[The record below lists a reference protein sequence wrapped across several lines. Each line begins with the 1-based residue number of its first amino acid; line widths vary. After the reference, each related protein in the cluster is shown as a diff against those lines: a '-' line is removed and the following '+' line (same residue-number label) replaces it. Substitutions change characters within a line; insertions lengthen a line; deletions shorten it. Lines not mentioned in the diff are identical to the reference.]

1 MIIKHLKLVSLA
13 DTPSAVS
20 SVIPDCCNI
29 GVIYRVLLATNSAV
43 FCAVWMQSTDTPAAV
58 LTFFDSAMM
67 LETISILSL
76 LTLCGLRKVALV
88 QHVPLSAQRL
98 LCGVVPATIAMLL
111 SILIRSQPWLFGDLL
126 HASVLQ
132 MSVVAGF
139 FGLLFQQHF
148 ELRAR
153 AFSPALGEAKLQA
166 LQARIRPHFLFNSIN
181 AVLSLIRTEPQRAET
196 ALEDLAD
203 LFRVLMRDTRDLSTL
218 QDELQLCHQYLSIE
232 KIRLGERLKVEW
244 EISNLSEQD
253 KQQGQISTLLLQPLI
268 ENAVHHGVEPSEFP
282 SLISIKIGR
291 HADRIVIA
299 IENSYFPS
307 HASKGN
313 QMALDNIRERLK
325 LLYDLESEFVAEVV
339 GEQFQVRL
347 SFPFQK
353 ISGFG
358 NEYDPSVERRQLKR
372 IDKRIDKRLERQE

>member
-1 MIIKHLKLVSLA
+1 MIIKHLKLVTLA

-43 FCAVWMQSTDTPAAV
+43 FCAVWMQSVDTPAAV
-58 LTFFDSAMM
+58 LTFFDSAML

-76 LTLCGLRKVALV
+76 LLLCGLRKVALV
-88 QHVPLSAQRL
+88 QHFSLWAQRL
-98 LCGVVPATIAMLL
+98 LCGVVPAMIAMAL
-111 SILIRSQPWLFGDLL
+111 SILVMSQPWLFGDLL
-126 HASVLQ
+126 HASTLQ
-132 MSVVAGF
+132 MSVLAGF
-139 FGLLFQQHF
+139 FGMLFQQHF

-153 AFSPALGEAKLQA
+153 AFSPALGEAKLKA

-232 KIRLGERLKVEW
+232 KIRLGARLKVEW

-268 ENAVHHGVEPSEFP
+268 ENAVHHGVEPSEIP
-282 SLISIKIGR
+282 SVINIKINR
-291 HADRIVIA
+291 HGDRIVIA
-299 IENSYFPS
+299 IENSYFPA

-313 QMALDNIRERLK
+313 QMALNNIRERLN
-325 LLYDLESEFVAEVV
+325 LLYDVEAEFVAEVV
-339 GEQFQVRL
+339 GDQFLVRL

-353 ISGFG
+353 FSGFG
-358 NEYDPSVERRQLKR
+358 NERDPGIERRSMKR
-372 IDKRIDKRLERQE
+372 VEH